1 MDALLSPALGTI
13 IWASIAFIIVLIL
26 LRKMAWGPI
35 LKGLKEREESIAGS
49 LNEAERARQ
58 EFANL
63 KADNEQLLQDARN
76 ERDAILKEGRE
87 LKESIIADA
96 KSRAKQEADKIVANA
111 REEVVNEK
119 NAALAELK
127 SHVALLSLNI
137 AEKVLRSNLSNDEK
151 QTELVGKLLEET
163 DLN

>member
-1 MDALLSPALGTI
+1 
-13 IWASIAFIIVLIL
+13 
-26 LRKMAWGPI
+26 
-35 LKGLKEREESIAGS
+35 LKE
-49 LNEAERARQ
+49 N
-58 EFANL
+58 
-63 KADNEQLLQDARN
+63 
-76 ERDAILKEGRE
+76 
-87 LKESIIADA
+87 IIADA
-96 KSRAKQEADKIVANA
+96 KNRAKQEADKIVANA